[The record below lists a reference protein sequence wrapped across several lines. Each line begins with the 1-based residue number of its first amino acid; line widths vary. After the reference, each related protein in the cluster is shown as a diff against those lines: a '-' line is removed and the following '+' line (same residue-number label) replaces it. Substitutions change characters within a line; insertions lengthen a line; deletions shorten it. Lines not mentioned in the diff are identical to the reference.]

1 MARDACVKDR
11 QRTAELAGFLRATV
25 PTVPRPHLKTGQ
37 RLHEIATC
45 EKRSDPMC
53 EGPNSWHRRET
64 SDARNTEPTQRC
76 STGSTTFTDI
86 TSFTSF
92 TNITNIAS
100 TTIPSKKTKI
110 DSTSYPH
117 SGKFLSLV
125 SEKFR
130 RVIGLVRELPV
141 SNRNKE
147 KVLLDSSAILSPKS
161 LGIRNQQTSHTVNT
175 KSSLLHG
182 AFDIPQQYY
191 LRDKLESNGGKHV
204 FSGEMRECENDTS
217 LCDHTSTDYHRGSCK
232 MLSLTRRYFIL
243 DNTGEV
249 RQYALTISDE
259 PAAEK
264 VFQIHA
270 NSIVVATDAIP
281 EHIWCLR
288 LSNYDIHDAHLQ
300 ELPHMECEISS
311 GPEKAPSKLTEDM
324 LIVFNNA
331 ENFAT
336 WMFAIKEL
344 VEKHKKRS
352 RFSFLG
358 QRHNFSLLSG
368 SQDRGSPLV
377 TEERRSSCD
386 DEHAH
391 PFATELH
398 RICYPFDTNVD
409 SPVSR
414 YELAPEVHGRADRV
428 VLVSGDKHKSIEDS
442 SVHTV
447 VESSTMGAHLST
459 TSEDEDS
466 CNTSIQHFQM
476 GHRTSLESVIP
487 HSLFELPVE
496 SQTADS
502 TGDGQSVNSDDVI
515 SHSLFERHP
524 SVVEDHSS
532 RCYHLFPSADAKDLS
547 ESDSKNLFELSPPLH
562 GTKVARSVC
571 EHEIDLTLRP
581 TLSWTVDE
589 EDSTCRTLTVA
600 PSCPPNSPRN
610 SDELQS
616 LAGVS
621 TRDFPL
627 PSIYGQLGSDNIS
640 HRIDPGSM
648 GTLLRISREQAP
660 RNSESEYKKSPTEFA
675 RAKHS
680 CESPFFRPGRHVH
693 PPRHSHTDSL
703 RTTSCPILHVS
714 LPTAP

>member
-1 MARDACVKDR
+1 MSYIRTDADPITFSRRKLMARDACVKDR
-11 QRTAELAGFLRATV
+11 QRTAELAGFFRATV
-25 PTVPRPHLKTGQ
+25 PTVPRPHLKTGR

-53 EGPNSWHRRET
+53 EGPNAWHRRET

-100 TTIPSKKTKI
+100 TTIPSKKTEI

-141 SNRNKE
+141 SN
-147 KVLLDSSAILSPKS
+147 S
-161 LGIRNQQTSHTVNT
+161 
-175 KSSLLHG
+175 
-182 AFDIPQQYY
+182 
-191 LRDKLESNGGKHV
+191 
-204 FSGEMRECENDTS
+204 
-217 LCDHTSTDYHRGSCK
+217 
-232 MLSLTRRYFIL
+232 
-243 DNTGEV
+243 
-249 RQYALTISDE
+249 
-259 PAAEK
+259 
-264 VFQIHA
+264 
-270 NSIVVATDAIP
+270 
-281 EHIWCLR
+281 
-288 LSNYDIHDAHLQ
+288 
-300 ELPHMECEISS
+300 
-311 GPEKAPSKLTEDM
+311 
-324 LIVFNNA
+324 
-331 ENFAT
+331 
-336 WMFAIKEL
+336 
-344 VEKHKKRS
+344 
-352 RFSFLG
+352 
-358 QRHNFSLLSG
+358 
-368 SQDRGSPLV
+368 
-377 TEERRSSCD
+377 
-386 DEHAH
+386 
-391 PFATELH
+391 
-398 RICYPFDTNVD
+398 PFDTNVD

-442 SVHTV
+442 SVHAV
-447 VESSTMGAHLST
+447 IESSTMGAHLST

-476 GHRTSLESVIP
+476 GHRRSLESVIR

-496 SQTADS
+496 SQTADL
-502 TGDGQSVNSDDVI
+502 TGDGQSANSDDVI
-515 SHSLFERHP
+515 SHSIFERHP
-524 SVVEDHSS
+524 SIVEDDSS
-532 RCYHLFPSADAKDLS
+532 RCYHLFPSADARDLS
-547 ESDSKNLFELSPPLH
+547 ESDSINLFELSPPLH
-562 GTKVARSVC
+562 RTKVARFVC

-610 SDELQS
+610 SGELQS

-621 TRDFPL
+621 TKDFPL
-627 PSIYGQLGSDNIS
+627 PSIYGQLGSDNTS

-648 GTLLRISREQAP
+648 DTLLRISREQAP
-660 RNSESEYKKSPTEFA
+660 RTSESGYKKSPTEFA

-693 PPRHSHTDSL
+693 PPRHGHTESL

-714 LPTAP
+714 LPIAP